1 MQLINKERKKNNKKT
16 SEIEMNML
24 LDRTFLLREKQQQ
37 QQQDVRMNVFH
48 LNNRMKKIKEENN
61 QKNVNRE
68 IAKQVPLNLFMD
80 VIKIF

>member
-1 MQLINKERKKNNKKT
+1 
-16 SEIEMNML
+16 MNML